1 MTAEQIN
8 LLKEFGFQIGED
20 DHRGRTPI
28 YSEKIPDLLSLEML
42 ILTMTFQDEIN
53 YWDADWYSPTDPGGY
68 VSALRLDNERVA
80 YMEGNHGWTSRWY
93 IVTIKEMAEHM
104 QKNWDKDC
112 DRGKFLN
119 RVWIEPNRYTTK
131 EKIRENISKDSK
143 LSF

>member
-1 MTAEQIN
+1 MTAEQII
-8 LLKEFGFQIGED
+8 LLKEFGFRIGKD
-20 DHRGRTPI
+20 DHRGRTQI
-28 YSEKIPDLLSLEML
+28 YCENIPDLLSLEML

-53 YWDADWYSPTDPGGY
+53 YWDADWNSPTDPGGY

-93 IVTIKEMAEHM
+93 IVTIEEMAEHI

-131 EKIRENISKDSK
+131 DKIREKISKESK
-143 LSF
+143 ISF

>member
-1 MTAEQIN
+1 MTAEQIT
-8 LLKEFGFQIGED
+8 LLQEFGFKVGED
-20 DHRGRTPI
+20 DHRGRTQI
-28 YSEKIPDLLSLEML
+28 YCENIPDLLSLEML
-42 ILTMTFQDEIN
+42 ILTMTFRDEIN

-80 YMEGNHGWTSRWY
+80 YKEGNHGWTSHWH
-93 IVTIKEMAEHM
+93 IVTIKEMAEHI

-119 RVWIEPNRYTTK
+119 CIWIEPNDYITK
-131 EKIRENISKDSK
+131 DKICEKISKESK

>member
-1 MTAEQIN
+1 MTAEQIT
-8 LLKEFGFQIGED
+8 LLQEFGFQVGED
-20 DHRGRTPI
+20 DHRGRTQI
-28 YSEKIPDLLSLEML
+28 YCENIPNLLSLEML

-93 IVTIKEMAEHM
+93 IVTIKEMAEHI

-112 DRGKFLN
+112 DRGKFRN
-119 RVWIEPNRYTTK
+119 CIWIELNRYTTK
-131 EKIRENISKDSK
+131 DKIREKISKESK

>member
-1 MTAEQIN
+1 MTQEQIN

-20 DHRGRTPI
+20 AYRGRTPV
-28 YSEKIPDLLSLEML
+28 YSENIPDLLSLEML
-42 ILTMTFQDEIN
+42 ILTMTFKEEIN

-119 RVWIEPNRYTTK
+119 QVWIEPNRYTTK
-131 EKIRENISKDSK
+131 EKIREKISKDSK

>member
-1 MTAEQIN
+1 MTQEQIN
-8 LLKEFGFQIGED
+8 LLKEFGFQIDED
-20 DHRGRTPI
+20 YHRGRTPI

-68 VSALRLDNERVA
+68 VSALRLDNEWVA

-131 EKIRENISKDSK
+131 EKIREKISKDSK

>member
-1 MTAEQIN
+1 MTQEQIN
-8 LLKEFGFQIGED
+8 LLKEFGFQIDED
-20 DHRGRTPI
+20 YHRGRTPI

-131 EKIRENISKDSK
+131 EKIREKISKDSK

>member
-1 MTAEQIN
+1 MTQEQIN
-8 LLKEFGFQIGED
+8 LLKEFGFQTGED

-28 YSEKIPDLLSLEML
+28 YSEKIPDLLFLEML

-80 YMEGNHGWTSRWY
+80 YKEGNHGWTSRWY

-104 QKNWDKDC
+104 QKNWDKDY

-119 RVWIEPNRYTTK
+119 QVWIEPNRYTTK
-131 EKIRENISKDSK
+131 EKIREKISKDSK